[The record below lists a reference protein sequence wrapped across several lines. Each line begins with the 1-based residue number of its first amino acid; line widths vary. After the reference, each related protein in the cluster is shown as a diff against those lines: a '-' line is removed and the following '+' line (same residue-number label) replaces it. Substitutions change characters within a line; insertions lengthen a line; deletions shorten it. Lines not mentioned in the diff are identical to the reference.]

1 MIVSIPSKSKA
12 HSKLC
17 QMLKMELTEFCKKKF
32 DKVLI
37 KVKNRLK
44 FVKNRCKLELLLVR
58 FVGRFCIGK

>member
-1 MIVSIPSKSKA
+1 MQYMIVSIPSKSKA

-17 QMLKMELTEFCKKKF
+17 QMLKMELTEFCQKKF

-44 FVKNRCKLELLLVR
+44 FVKNRMCVTPKTSS
-58 FVGRFCIGK
+58 KY